1 MGSGSSKPPPKTSN
15 PTNTGRKAQNTGS
28 NQQRISEGQSSS
40 QGLTGS
46 GQASA
51 SQQVEAAGNSKIPQ
65 GTKQEGAPDKTSS
78 GKEGS
83 SPGQRNQGQD
93 LTGQQRSGQGGQQR
107 SGPGGQQATE
117 RMEAAGGQRN
127 NAAEQSAGVVSH
139 RVLVGGFCS
148 CTQNLVLREKLIPKN
163 LSEDRICS
171 CIQNMFREN

>member
-93 LTGQQRSGQGGQQR
+93 LTGQQRSG
-107 SGPGGQQATE
+107 PGGQQATE

-139 RVLVGGFCS
+139 GVLVGGFCS
-148 CTQNLVLREKLIPKN
+148 CMQNLVLREKLIPKK

-171 CIQNMFREN
+171 CIQNKFREN

>member
-15 PTNTGRKAQNTGS
+15 PTNTGLKAHNTGS

-51 SQQVEAAGNSKIPQ
+51 SQQVEAAGNSKILQ

-83 SPGQRNQGQD
+83 SPGQKNQGQD
-93 LTGQQRSGQGGQQR
+93 STGQQR

-139 RVLVGGFCS
+139 GVLVGGFCS
-148 CTQNLVLREKLIPKN
+148 CTQNLVLREKLIPKK